1 MRTHIS
7 EYLLFLLISLS
18 LIQVINWSRR
28 DLSENPDNLSQ
39 AVTMD
44 RWIVPGR
51 VVIGIFGL
59 WKGFEYVLGRTVGCL
74 HLKRVRSENVRNQWQ
89 FSPPSMGNGVVCWIK
104 TKNWW
109 WWKLPLISTFSRSS
123 GFFYTQPN
131 FIHEHCSQHSYDK
144 YQVYPYMGLNST
156 NLFDNLSSR
165 HHHIVEMQIHCYP
178 RRNPKLQWDNMQIPI
193 QFQVQS

>member
-104 TKNWW
+104 TKIDGGENCPWFLHFLVLLDFFTLSQTLYTSTAHSTRTTNIRYTHTW
-109 WWKLPLISTFSRSS
+109 GSTQLICLIISLVVTI
-123 GFFYTQPN
+123 T
-131 FIHEHCSQHSYDK
+131 
-144 YQVYPYMGLNST
+144 
-156 NLFDNLSSR
+156 
-165 HHHIVEMQIHCYP
+165 
-178 RRNPKLQWDNMQIPI
+178 
-193 QFQVQS
+193 